1 MDLQIKDK
9 KIPLK
14 FSFALILMLAKL
26 WNEKYIENVIARLA
40 VGVDEN
46 GKPIEGKT
54 PVQLFYDVVDVVK
67 CAAKIAGNEI
77 DASDDEL
84 LDVVFADFSIVE
96 GVLKNLASALPNQ
109 NQNNKTDPESRKKK

>member
-1 MDLQIKDK
+1 MEIKIKDK

-67 CAAKIAGNEI
+67 CAAKIGGTEI
-77 DASDDEL
+77 DASDDEIM
-84 LDVVFADFSIVE
+84 DIVFSDFSIVE
-96 GVLKNLASALPNQ
+96 GIVKNLVSALPNQ
-109 NQNNKTDPESRKKK
+109 ENKTDPDSRKKK